1 MMKQMI
7 SLMSYEDETDD
18 TDDEA
23 GLQKEDIPQ
32 QVAQLFWFNFAPLS
46 LCKCGFDI
54 CDILCVLKVQCCASV
69 QLLRSVRMKPTL

>member
-1 MMKQMI
+1 MM
-7 SLMSYEDETDD
+7 SLMSYEDDTDDETDD

-46 LCKCGFDI
+46 L
-54 CDILCVLKVQCCASV
+54 
-69 QLLRSVRMKPTL
+69 

>member
-1 MMKQMI
+1 MIQYNTRDKKGNEEMRMMKQMKRMI
-7 SLMSYEDETDD
+7 QIMSLMSYEDETDDETDD

-46 LCKCGFDI
+46 L
-54 CDILCVLKVQCCASV
+54 
-69 QLLRSVRMKPTL
+69 